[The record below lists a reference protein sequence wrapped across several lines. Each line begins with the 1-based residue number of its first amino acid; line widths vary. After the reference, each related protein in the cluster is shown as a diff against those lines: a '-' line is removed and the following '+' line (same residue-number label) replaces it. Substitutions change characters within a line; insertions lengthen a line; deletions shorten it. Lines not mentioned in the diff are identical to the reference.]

1 MDLSSPTGGSIN
13 EATAHVRMGDQC
25 SVTYASVDNAV
36 QLVQELGKGCLIGK
50 LDLKEAYRAI
60 PVHPSDRRFL
70 GVSWDNHIYLHNVLP
85 FGLKSAT

>member
-1 MDLSSPTGGSIN
+1 
-13 EATAHVRMGDQC
+13 MGDQC

-60 PVHPSDRRFL
+60 PVHPSDRRFP
-70 GVSWDNHIYLHNVLP
+70 GTI
-85 FGLKSAT
+85 T